1 MSRIPLRGTL
11 LNFVA
16 VLVGSLLGLA
26 VGSRLSPELQSVAL
40 SGLGLVTVGL
50 GLKMFLET
58 RQVLVVAASVAVGG
72 VLGKALGL
80 DVGLDQLAEWARR
93 QAGGGAGF
101 NEGLITAS
109 VLFCVGP
116 MTLLGCIQDALERR
130 IDLLSVKSLMDLVA
144 ATFLAAV
151 SPSFGQGVLLSA
163 GVVLLVQ
170 SALTLLA
177 RPLAP
182 IAKRPELLAEATAAG
197 GAILTGIGLGL
208 LEIKRLP
215 TVVFVPA
222 LVLAPLIASRIRL
235 PKPEPVEAG

>member
-1 MSRIPLRGTL
+1 

-16 VLVGSLLGLA
+16 VLVGASLGLA
-26 VGSRLSPELQSVAL
+26 VGTRLSPELQSVAL
-40 SGLGLVTVGL
+40 SGLGLVTIGL
-50 GLKMFLET
+50 GLKMFLQT
-58 RQVLVVAASVAVGG
+58 RQVLVVAASVAIGG
-72 VLGKALGL
+72 VIGKALGL
-80 DVGLDQLAEWARR
+80 DHGLDQLAEWARR
-93 QAGGGAGF
+93 QTGGGLGF
-101 NEGLITAS
+101 NDGLITAS

-151 SPSFGQGVLLSA
+151 SPSFGQGVLVSA
-163 GVVLLVQ
+163 SVVLVVQ

-177 RPLAP
+177 RPLEP
-182 IAKRPELLAEATAAG
+182 VAKHPGLLAEATAAG

-222 LVLAPLIASRIRL
+222 LLLAPLIASRL
-235 PKPEPVEAG
+235 PASEPGPLEAG